1 MAGMIDR
8 PKEEDQI
15 DMVLQNLQSRF
26 VRRLMGIPF
35 QDLKSLIQAAF
46 SVEEAI
52 ARGLWTDATP
62 SPDSKGKKLIGSFSR
77 SGEVDAISYQHR
89 RPAYHSPYRL
99 PPVRAHFPYP

>member
-35 QDLKSLIQAAF
+35 QDLKSLVQAAF
-46 SVEEAI
+46 GVEEAI
-52 ARGLWTDATP
+52 ARGLWTYIVH
-62 SPDSKGKKLIGSFSR
+62 SLDSKGKKQFGSFSR
-77 SGEVDAISYQHR
+77 SREVGAISYQH
-89 RPAYHSPYRL
+89 
-99 PPVRAHFPYP
+99 